1 MFLMEN
7 PVTLARRRDAAATRE
22 RLIGA
27 AFEEIY
33 RTGYQGSD
41 INSILTRAGVTKGAL
56 YHHFGSKEALGHAV
70 IEHLIAGVMTAKW
83 LAPLDDTDD
92 PISALIGV
100 IAGTSL
106 GDLEVSGGCPL
117 NNLAQEM
124 SPIDEGFRVR
134 LSRIFTGWIGGIA
147 DALRL
152 GQANGVVR
160 RNIDP
165 REAATFIV
173 ATYEGYLSLA
183 KNAQAPGLI
192 QSGIR
197 QLTTYLE
204 GLRP

>member
-7 PVTLARRRDAAATRE
+7 PVTLARRRDAVATRE
-22 RLIGA
+22 RLIAA

-33 RTGYQGSD
+33 RTGFQGSD
-41 INSILTRAGVTKGAL
+41 INSILARAGLTKGAL

-70 IEHLIAGVMTAKW
+70 IEQLIAGVMTAKW

-92 PISALIGV
+92 PIAALIG
-100 IAGTSL
+100 IIQGTSL

-124 SPIDEGFRVR
+124 SPVDEGFRIR

-147 DALRL
+147 DGLRL

-160 RNIDP
+160 RDIDP
-165 REAATFIV
+165 GETATFIV

-183 KNAQAPGLI
+183 KSAQAPALI

-197 QLTTYLE
+197 QLTRYLE
-204 GLRP
+204 SLRP

>member
-7 PVTLARRRDAAATRE
+7 PVSLARRDAAATRE
-22 RLIGA
+22 RLIAA

-33 RTGYQGSD
+33 RTGFQGSD
-41 INSILTRAGVTKGAL
+41 INSILARAGLTKGAL

-70 IEHLIAGVMTAKW
+70 IERLIAGVMTAKW

-92 PISALIGV
+92 PIGALIAIV
-100 IAGTSL
+100 EGTSL
-106 GDLEVSGGCPL
+106 QDAHVTGGCPL

-124 SPIDEGFRVR
+124 SPIDEGFRMR

-160 RNIDP
+160 RDIDP
-165 REAATFIV
+165 RECATCIV

-183 KNAQAPGLI
+183 KSAQAPGLI
-192 QSGIR
+192 QAGIR
-197 QLTTYLE
+197 QLKQYLE
-204 GLRP
+204 GLRA